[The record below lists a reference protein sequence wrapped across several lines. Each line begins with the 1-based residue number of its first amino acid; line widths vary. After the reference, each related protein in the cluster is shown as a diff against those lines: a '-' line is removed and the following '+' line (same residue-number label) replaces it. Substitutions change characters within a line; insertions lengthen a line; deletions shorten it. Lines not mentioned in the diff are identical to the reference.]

1 MAVRTERTPNPA
13 AMKFSVGTA
22 VGGPATISDPAKAE
36 GWVATVLA
44 MDGVASVFMT
54 ADFVTV
60 TATPDADWDALA
72 PEVVDIL
79 EAEFG

>member
-1 MAVRTERTPNPA
+1 
-13 AMKFSVGTA
+13 MKFSVGAA
-22 VGGPATISDPAKAE
+22 VGGPATISNPSRAE

-44 MDGVASVFMT
+44 LEGVASVFMT

-60 TATPDADWDALA
+60 TATPGVEWDVLA
-72 PEVVDIL
+72 PAVADVL

>member
-1 MAVRTERTPNPA
+1 
-13 AMKFSVGTA
+13 MKFSVGTA
-22 VGGPATISDPAKAE
+22 VGGPATIADQTLAQ
-36 GWVATVLA
+36 GWAATVLA
-44 MDGVASVFMT
+44 LDGVTSVFMT

-60 TATPDADWDALA
+60 TATPDVDWDVLA

>member
-1 MAVRTERTPNPA
+1 
-13 AMKFSVGTA
+13 MKFCVGTV
-22 VGGPATISDPAKAE
+22 VGGPATISDPAGAD
-36 GWVATVLA
+36 GWVATILA

-60 TATPDADWDALA
+60 TTTPGVDWEVLA

>member
-1 MAVRTERTPNPA
+1 
-13 AMKFSVGTA
+13 MKFSVGTA
-22 VGGPATISDPAKAE
+22 VGGPATISDPVGAE

-44 MDGVASVFMT
+44 IDGVASVFMT

-60 TATPDADWDALA
+60 TATPGVDWDALA

>member
-1 MAVRTERTPNPA
+1 MTVRTERTPNPA

-22 VGGPATISDPAKAE
+22 VGGPATIADHALAE
-36 GWVATVLA
+36 GWVADVLA
-44 MDGVASVFMT
+44 LDGVTSVFMT

-60 TATPDADWDALA
+60 TATPDVDWNVLA
-72 PEVVDIL
+72 PGVVEIL